1 MKIINGSRRDDE
13 GVRSVCIA
21 VDNDVQIAADK
32 TAVEIC
38 ASVQAA
44 TDPGQLDEL
53 DTYSTM
59 ETGGEGEENDGPHRH
74 IH

>member
-1 MKIINGSRRDDE
+1 MAA
-13 GVRSVCIA
+13 GVTTEEFDHYAA
-21 VDNDVQIAADK
+21 VDKEVQIAADK
-32 TAVEIC
+32 TGAEIC

-59 ETGGEGEENDGPHRH
+59 ETGGEGEENDGPHCH